1 MKAAVGVLV
10 RQDATPLPAVAGP
23 SSSNEDDEERSV
35 EWCLEAV
42 KGDDEDAVVEGQASS
57 ERRSPQRRTRRGS
70 GTSHVHLHPRRG
82 SSSGYASS

>member
-42 KGDDEDAVVEGQASS
+42 KGDDEDAVVEALGIIGEAL
-57 ERRSPQRRTRRGS
+57 ENRRTLDVIVS
-70 GTSHVHLHPRRG
+70 AYPIDAHDDSIFF
-82 SSSGYASS
+82 